1 MAQNYITINGVKI
14 KQPDEGL
21 GYSFETTYTSDSTRV
36 QSGAMHATPM
46 FTVESFSYAAS
57 YLTIA
62 EMHAILQKVAKGG
75 NFTLHYFSPYYGQWR
90 DDTFYVGKGSLEIGR
105 LTEDGEYFDS
115 LSFNMVGVNPIA

>member
-62 EMHAILQKVAKGG
+62 EMQTILQKVAKGG

-115 LSFNMVGVNPIA
+115 LSFNMVGGNPIG

>member
-62 EMHAILQKVAKGG
+62 EMQTILQKVAKGG

-105 LTEDGEYFDS
+105 LTEGGEYFDS
-115 LSFNMVGVNPIA
+115 LSFNMVGVNPIG